1 MLAALQTFPD
11 KLASGAIEN
20 ELTGFAMRYLTGKS

>member
-1 MLAALQTFPD
+1 MLAQVHIHAPEICGD
-11 KLASGAIEN
+11 GD